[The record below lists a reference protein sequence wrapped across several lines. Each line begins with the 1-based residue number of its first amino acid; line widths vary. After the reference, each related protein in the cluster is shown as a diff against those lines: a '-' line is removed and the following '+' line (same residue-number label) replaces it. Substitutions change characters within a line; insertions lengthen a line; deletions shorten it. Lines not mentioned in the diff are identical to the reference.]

1 MKRIVLIL
9 ILGLALLLTALRLAL
24 LLTVLRLALLLT
36 ILLSIWRVGITRFL
50 RYRRFARGARR
61 GCSLW
66 FPRRT

>member
-9 ILGLALLLTALRLAL
+9 ILGLALLLTA
-24 LLTVLRLALLLT
+24 LRLALLLT